1 MKWAMVKE
9 KPLPGTMMVP
19 VGRSGGSPHYLQDNA
34 GIQENLTILCDA
46 SLGDTEINPRLGL
59 HITADN
65 SSPT

>member
-9 KPLPGTMMVP
+9 KLFPGSMMVP
-19 VGRSGGSPHYLQDNA
+19 VGRSGGSPHDLQDTD
-34 GIQENLTILCDA
+34 GVQENITILCDA
-46 SLGDTEINPRLGL
+46 SLGYTEINPRLGL